1 VTAAGYAGMP
11 AMEVVLP
18 TCIGPP
24 DRLFS
29 DLERARILAQSLK
42 YGVIANCVANVLTA
56 ALC

>member
-1 VTAAGYAGMP
+1 MP